1 MKRVLAIV
9 VCSMMLV
16 MLACQAPQQTTT
28 NTAQNNQNTATTT
41 ATTPATAQKKAP
53 TDLEQLAQR
62 LVTQSAGVKENDIVL
77 ITGGVRDMELL
88 ENIAT
93 NVRKQGAFALVTIES
108 DRMTKRSYTDVPE
121 KYDTQAPALGMKLAD
136 FANVTISVDSN
147 ETEGLLADIP
157 PARLAA
163 RGKAGEPVAEK
174 FRKNNV
180 RSVEV
185 GNGLYPTDWR
195 SKRFEMPVD
204 DLSKTFWEGVNVDY
218 TSLQTKA
225 EQVKSAIAGNEVHL
239 TNPNG
244 TDIKM
249 RIQGRPVYV
258 SDGVISAED
267 AQKGGA
273 YVSVYLP
280 AGEVAVTPVPGT
292 AEGKVV
298 VDRDF
303 YDGKEVQN
311 LTLTFV
317 GGKITSMTG
326 TGPGFERFKAD
337 YDSRGAG
344 KEIFGFI
351 DFGINPNVK
360 LAPASKLGNWVPAGT
375 VTVGAGNNTWAG
387 GDNNVSYGWI
397 GFLPGSTVKI
407 DGKVIVENGVLKV

>member
-1 MKRVLAIV
+1 MKRLLAIA
-9 VCSMMLV
+9 VCIIMSV
-16 MLACQAPQQTTT
+16 MLSCQTPQQTTI
-28 NTAQNNQNTATTT
+28 NTAQNNQNTASTT
-41 ATTPATAQKKAP
+41 ASPMNAQKKAP

-93 NVRKQGAFALVTIES
+93 NVRKQGAFALVTVDS
-108 DRMTKRSYTDVPE
+108 DRMIKRSYTDVPE

-136 FANVTISVDSN
+136 LVNVTINVDSN

-180 RSVEV
+180 RSVDV
-185 GNGLYPTDWR
+185 GNGLYPTEWR
-195 SKRFEMPVD
+195 AKRFEMAVD

-239 TNPNG
+239 TNANG
-244 TDIKM
+244 TDIKL
-249 RIQGRPVYV
+249 RIQGRPIYV

-267 AQKGGA
+267 VQKGA
-273 YVSVYLP
+273 PFVSVYLP

-326 TGPGFERFKAD
+326 SGPGFERFKAD
-337 YDSRGAG
+337 YDSRGPG
-344 KEIFGFI
+344 KEIFAFI

-360 LAPASKLGNWVPAGT
+360 LSPNSKLGNWVPAGT
-375 VTVGAGNNTWAG
+375 VTVGSGNNAWAG
-387 GDNNVSYGWI
+387 GDNNVSYGWV
-397 GFLPGSTVKI
+397 GFLPGSTVKV
-407 DGKVIVENGVLKV
+407 DGKVIVENGVLKI